1 MSWNEHLSRDERG
14 SYNCSHYKACL
25 DCEYDGAC
33 LCQDQIREEI
43 DHLSSEVKQT

>member
-14 SYNCSHYKACL
+14 IYNCSYYKACV
-25 DCEYDGAC
+25 DCEYDGEC

-43 DHLSSEVKQT
+43 DHLSSGDSTQ